1 YMAGAYV
8 AAETM
13 QRTGSF
19 LVAVLLAALA
29 TGVVGVVLVRLL
41 IRRLAVRDHLA
52 QVLGTYA
59 IILIANDLIKMIWG
73 PAPVMLNLPAA
84 LSGPV
89 RLLPDLMYPA
99 YRLMIIV
106 CGLAAAVGLY
116 WFVTRTRAG

>member
-1 YMAGAYV
+1 MLFLIAAGLTLLFGIMDIMNLAYGSLYMAGAYV

-19 LVAVLLAALA
+19 TAAVLVAVLV
-29 TGVVGVVLVRLL
+29 TGLVGVALELVLV
-41 IRRLAVRDHLA
+41 RRLAVRDHLA

-89 RLLPDLMYPA
+89 RLQ
-99 YRLMIIV
+99 I
-106 CGLAAAVGLY
+106 G
-116 WFVTRTRAG
+116 RAHV